1 MKLRI
6 YIVDDEQIAIKY
18 FEYLLSNMDLDCQ
31 VVGKS
36 TNSTKAVSE
45 IIQLK
50 PDVVFTDISM
60 PVMDGLEVAE
70 KILKQI
76 PAKIFLLTAYRDF
89 DYVKKGM
96 KIGVADYILK
106 NELDETSLKKLLEK
120 TAEDIMIEKKEQHR
134 ILEYN
139 VRSFLLSHS
148 AVLEGY
154 TERHR
159 PMQRYGMILLKRP
172 PRICLSHPV
181 NQEGLKADCYELQ
194 DLSYPEDLSCTA
206 FTEVA
211 QGEFCGIFYIGEKAT
226 DGQQLLWKAAK
237 VLSGFLEKNQERC
250 MLLVSDT
257 LRQFFDLP
265 DAYSEL
271 KKLSEYT
278 FASPEQTLFR
288 ASELRELAAAGET
301 KGSSWDGFLEI
312 METKISEGKGEEL
325 LADLKSILEEG
336 GKGLT
341 LWEYEE
347 GLRALKRSMKQYAK
361 KKQLDPAILE
371 LPYEFQDVFSARDSF
386 TQCLEGILKLCED
399 RTEKQYSAYVNQAV
413 HFIHLNYQKDIS
425 IPDIAE
431 AVNVSEGHL
440 RRCFKQELGTK
451 IVDYLT
457 EYRLER
463 AKEMMKQE
471 SATLSEIWQKTG
483 FASAQ
488 YFSYVFKKK
497 EGILP
502 REYMRELRGK

>member
-18 FEYLLSNMDLDCQ
+18 FEYLLKNIEMGCE
-31 VVGKS
+31 VVGAS

-45 IIQLK
+45 ILRLK

-70 KILKQI
+70 KILRQI
-76 PAKIFLLTAYRDF
+76 PVKIFLLTAYRDF

-96 KIGVADYILK
+96 RIGVTDYLLK
-106 NELDETSLKKLLEK
+106 NELDEDSLKKLLEK
-120 TAEDIMIEKKEQHR
+120 TAEDIMIEKREQHR

-148 AVLEGY
+148 DNLNGY

-159 PMQRYGMILLKRP
+159 SMQRYGLLLLRAP
-172 PRICLSHPV
+172 FRISLSQPAE
-181 NQEGLKADCYELQ
+181 QEGWKVDCYELQ
-194 DLSYPEDLSCTA
+194 SLTYPEGLSCTA

-211 QGEFCGIFYIGEKAT
+211 QGELCGIFYIGEKVT
-226 DGQQLLWKAAK
+226 DGQELLQEASEI
-237 VLSGFLEKNQERC
+237 LRDFFEKRQESILC
-250 MLLVSDT
+250 LISDT
-257 LRQFFDLP
+257 LRHFFDLP
-265 DAYSEL
+265 NAYSEL

-278 FASPEQTLFR
+278 YTSPRQFLFR
-288 ASELRELAAAGET
+288 ASELRKQADT
-301 KGSSWDGFLEI
+301 KGQISSWDAFLES
-312 METKISEGKGEEL
+312 MDGNMTEEKKEEI
-325 LADLKSILEEG
+325 LKEFQRILEESSHG
-336 GKGLT
+336 RT

-347 GLRALKRSMKQYAK
+347 GLKNLRHGLKQYIQK
-361 KKQLDPAILE
+361 KKMDPAILE
-371 LPYEFQDVFSARDSF
+371 LPYQYENIEEAKESF
-386 TQCLEGILKLCED
+386 LDCVERLCTLSED
-399 RTEKQYSAYVNQAV
+399 QTEHQYSSYVSQAL

-425 IPDIAE
+425 IPEIAE

-440 RRCFKQELGTK
+440 RRCFKQEMGMK

-457 EYRLER
+457 AYRLER
-463 AKEMMKQE
+463 AKELMKKD
-471 SATLSEIWQKTG
+471 SSSLGEIWKKTG

-488 YFSYVFKKK
+488 YFSYVFKKR

-502 REYMRELRGK
+502 REYLRKLRGK